1 MPPIHFLSREKP
13 LVHVP
18 TTTLNLF
25 LFYQNSSLEEWKQ
38 SAASTSKRFN
48 EQETT
53 REREKYTDPDD
64 AEEFRLHSG
73 RSEERE
79 RTTANRVEDI
89 AMEGSEANPR
99 VSRSSR

>member
-1 MPPIHFLSREKP
+1 MPPIHLLSQQKP

-18 TTTLNLF
+18 TTALNLS

-38 SAASTSKRFN
+38 SAASTPKRFN
-48 EQETT
+48 EQQKT
-53 REREKYTDPDD
+53 REREKYTNPDD

-79 RTTANRVEDI
+79 RATENQVEDT
-89 AMEGSEANPR
+89 ATEGSEANPR